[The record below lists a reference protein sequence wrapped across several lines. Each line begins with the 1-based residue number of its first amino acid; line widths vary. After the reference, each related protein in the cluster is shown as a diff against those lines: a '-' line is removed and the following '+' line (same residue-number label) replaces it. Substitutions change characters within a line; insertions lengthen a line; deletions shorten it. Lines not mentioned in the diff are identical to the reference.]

1 MNATKTVLGFLIGFT
16 TGALAGI
23 LFAPDKGSAT
33 RKKIFGKGGESFNKG
48 EDLVNKANDLM
59 DHYAEDFMHKSDD
72 LANNEAQEY
81 EDLLEEKAKDA
92 EMKNSRGKFK
102 YKRLKIKVK

>member
-1 MNATKTVLGFLIGFT
+1 MNAIKTVLGFLIGFT

-33 RKKIFGKGGESFNKG
+33 RKKIFGKGGESFNTG
-48 EDLVNKANDLM
+48 EDLVDGDLM
-59 DHYAEDFMHKSDD
+59 DHNPEDFMYKSDD
-72 LANNEAQEY
+72 LVNNETQAY
-81 EDLLEEKAKDA
+81 EDLLEEEAKDA

>member
-33 RKKIFGKGGESFNKG
+33 RKKIFGKGGDSFSTG
-48 EDLVNKANDLM
+48 EDLVDKAGDLM
-59 DHYAEDFMHKSDD
+59 DHDAEDFMHKSDD
-72 LANNEAQEY
+72 LVSNETQAY
-81 EDLLEEKAKDA
+81 EDLLEEEAKDA